1 MQHENGRRKW
11 AGHRNGQETEVS
23 ELLARYGLWLLFAVV
38 LAEQLGVP
46 IPAMPLVMLAGA
58 RVADDPMYGVIALLV
73 AVLASTLGDLAWYV
87 AGRRHGHRVLKLL
100 CRISLSPDTCVR
112 TSESTFTR
120 YGLATLVIAK
130 FVPGLSTLAPPLAG
144 ALGMRPGA
152 FMLFNTAGA
161 VLWAGAALAI
171 GLVFHEQIGAV
182 LDYLAG
188 LGSVAAAVVG
198 TLLALYIGYRW
209 FDRQRAMK
217 ALRAARLAPADLLDM
232 LDSGVDVT
240 VIDVR
245 SGLITDAEPVRI
257 PGALQIALE
266 RIDAEAHRLP
276 RDRPVIV
283 YCACPNDVSAVR
295 ATLKLRAAGIA
306 DARPLLGG
314 IDGWRAAGYRL
325 EAIAPAAGV

>member
-1 MQHENGRRKW
+1 M
-11 AGHRNGQETEVS
+11 S
-23 ELLARYGLWLLFAVV
+23 ELLAEYGLWLLFAVV
-38 LAEQLGVP
+38 LAEQLGAP

-58 RVADDPMYGVIALLV
+58 RVADEPMYGVFAMLV

-87 AGRRHGHRVLKLL
+87 AGRWHGHRVLKLL

-144 ALGMRPGA
+144 ALGMRPGL

-161 VLWAGAALAI
+161 VLWAGAALAV

-182 LDYLAG
+182 LDYLAS
-188 LGSVAAAVVG
+188 LGTVAAAVLG
-198 TLLALYIGYRW
+198 ALLALYVAWRW
-209 FDRQRAMK
+209 FERQRALK
-217 ALRAARLAPADLLDM
+217 ALRAVRLTPLALLDM
-232 LDSGVDVT
+232 LDSDIGVT

-245 SGLITDAEPVRI
+245 SGLIADADPVRI
-257 PGALQIALE
+257 PGALNIALE
-266 RIDAEAHRLP
+266 QIDAQVHRVP
-276 RDRPVIV
+276 RDRPVVV

-295 ATLKLRAAGIA
+295 AALKLRAAGIP
-306 DARPLLGG
+306 DTWPLLGG
-314 IDGWRAAGYRL
+314 IDGWKAAGYRL
-325 EAIAPAAGV
+325 EPMAV